1 MLAILF
7 LSMPV
12 HAVEQ
17 AEDDVSRKM
26 IEQVQEAAAGLVSIE
41 CDFRQVKHLSM
52 LQSEMVSE
60 GKMYYKAG
68 MLRWEYVAPYDYV
81 FILSGGNAI
90 IESSG
95 KTEIIPVKS
104 SRMFQ
109 QITGI
114 MMDSVT
120 GKCLSDGDDFSV
132 SMHAGERC
140 WIARLVP
147 RKKELRQ
154 FFDCINLCIDTEERI
169 VTSVEMIEKGGDRTV
184 ITMNNIKKNPDID
197 DSLFDAE

>member
-90 IESSG
+90 IESRIFPYRCMLASG
-95 KTEIIPVKS
+95 AGS
-104 SRMFQ
+104 QGS
-109 QITGI
+109 
-114 MMDSVT
+114 
-120 GKCLSDGDDFSV
+120 CL
-132 SMHAGERC
+132 ER
-140 WIARLVP
+140 
-147 RKKELRQ
+147 
-154 FFDCINLCIDTEERI
+154 
-169 VTSVEMIEKGGDRTV
+169 
-184 ITMNNIKKNPDID
+184 KN
-197 DSLFDAE
+197 